1 MGEKVKFVPYVASAP
16 VTVGDKTTWT
26 LQRGAS
32 KITVVVFQA
41 AHSKKGASSNDGIQ
55 IIGNSQEFKMS
66 EILGVVA
73 GDKGIKKDRSSRND
87 IGTTDFSKEIGEE
100 GQVTNIFLDPSKQNN
115 IGALATAIG
124 FDLTEDA
131 PAVDPNAATD
141 TSSDGTPSA
150 EGSPAV
156 SGSSEQPAPAPAA
169 DAPPAKA
176 VTDPISFGSITAP
189 NAGGR
194 LYQAEFTGFAAGN
207 LAGRGVVNSMNA
219 PQEDALLASTLTD
232 LLRVSASFSSGMGLS
247 GTPDATGATGSTP
260 AADAGKEAGKVE
272 EAADPAEADDE
283 PKLTV
288 GNPPAVT
295 TTSTSEA
302 DKKKL
307 SEDRKKELDVILNA
321 AFEALNGKEK
331 GFFASIFG
339 SNMDKNK
346 MNQAISKLTGN
357 GGKDLLDA
365 IKAWEDSP
373 YAKNVDQKFQS
384 KTLLEALADK
394 IAESTDSDPKAQYNE
409 FLKPI
414 IDILAKQSNTLES
427 TQITHILDNKVNEYD
442 SGDFDKHQK
451 MLKENLA
458 KLVEIS
464 TKAQEAKK
472 AEEAKKAAEDQAK
485 RDQQAEADRH
495 AAEVQQADA
504 ARQATA
510 RRSSSRRSH

>member
-1 MGEKVKFVPYVASAP
+1 MGKEIKFVPYTASAP
-16 VTVGDKTTWT
+16 VKVGDKTTWT
-26 LQRGAS
+26 LQRGES
-32 KITVVVFQA
+32 KITVIVFDA

-55 IIGNSQEFKMS
+55 IIGNSKEFKMS
-66 EILGVVA
+66 EVLGVVA

-87 IGTTDFSKEIGEE
+87 IGTTDFTREFGED
-100 GQVTNIFLDPSKQNN
+100 GQVTNIFIDPTKQNN
-115 IGALATAIG
+115 IGALASAVA

-131 PAVDPNAATD
+131 PAADPNAATG
-141 TSSDGTPSA
+141 TSPDGTPST

-156 SGSSEQPAPAPAA
+156 SGSSEQPAPAPEPE
-169 DAPPAKA
+169 APKAKS
-176 VTDPISFGSITAP
+176 VTDPISFGSITSP
-189 NAGGR
+189 NFGA
-194 LYQAEFTGFAAGN
+194 YVNQAQFTGFAQGN
-207 LAGRGVVNSMNA
+207 LAGRTVVNSMNA
-219 PQEDALLASTLTD
+219 PQEDALLASAIGD
-232 LLRVSASFSSGMGLS
+232 LLKAASFVPSYGSPS
-247 GTPDATGATGSTP
+247 GTSDTTGATGSTP
-260 AADAGKEAGKVE
+260 AADAGKEADKVE
-272 EAADPAEADDE
+272 EEAATDEE

-288 GNPPAVT
+288 GNPPAVTT

-339 SNMDKNK
+339 STMDKNK
-346 MNQAISKLTGN
+346 MNQAITKLTGN

-384 KTLLEALADK
+384 KTLLEALAGK

-414 IDILAKQSNTLES
+414 IEILAKQSNSLES

-442 SGDFDKHQK
+442 AGDFDQHQK

-458 KLVEIS
+458 KLVEIAN
-464 TKAQEAKK
+464 KAQETKK

-485 RDQQAEADRH
+485 RDQQAEEARH
-495 AAEVQQADA
+495 AAELQQAEA
-504 ARQATA
+504 SRQTTA
-510 RRSSSRRSH
+510 RRSSSRHSH